1 MARTHHN
8 KYNIRMSHLSLGASG
23 GSYTM
28 TGCDTGDEI
37 LSAIFFRHGT
47 TTGTV
52 VSSGSAT
59 VVVASTNTV
68 TITTLGLGSTNGS
81 CAVLWVDQ
89 DQTG

>member
-1 MARTHHN
+1 MAKTHHN
-8 KYNIRMSHLSLGASG
+8 NYNIRMNHLSLGASG
-23 GSYTM
+23 GTYTM
-28 TGCDTGDEI
+28 TGCDTGDNV
-37 LSAIFFRHGT
+37 LGWIFFRHGT

-68 TITTLGLGSTNGS
+68 TLTTLGLGSTNGS
-81 CAVLWVDQ
+81 CVVLWVDQ